1 MNRKKSRNAV
11 EEEKS
16 KIAVSLYLSS
26 ETIEKIDECLFS
38 AKRRLPI
45 DKRAKVS
52 KSAFCEIALRIAI
65 EEYDRKG
72 EESALWKGI
81 YELFGE

>member
-1 MNRKKSRNAV
+1 MNQKKQKNAV

-45 DKRAKVS
+45 DKRSKVS
-52 KSAFCEIALRIAI
+52 KSVFCEISLRIAI
-65 EEYDRKG
+65 EEYCRKG
-72 EESALWKGI
+72 EESELWKGV
-81 YELFGE
+81 YELFSE